1 MLQKGVYVC
10 EYMDDWK
17 KIDENSSPE
26 KDFYSNLNMEDITDA
41 DYSHRKKSC
50 KDFKIKNFGKCH
62 DLCVQRNTLLLAD
75 VFENFRNMCLEIY
88 EIDTARFPTAPGLV
102 WQATLKE
109 DQSKMKSII

>member
-1 MLQKGVYVC
+1 MQKGVYVC

-17 KIDENSSPE
+17 KIDETSSPE

-88 EIDTARFPTAPGLV
+88 ELDNARFRTATGLV
-102 WQATLKE
+102 WQAALKE
-109 DQSKMKSII
+109 DQSKIKSII